1 MEIAIRD
8 EYTRHKNLT
17 ITSQEEY
24 RAARKVTMLIISI
37 GDQMVAV
44 LSSEVKA
51 AIEALEEDDQR

>member
-8 EYTRHKNLT
+8 EHTRHKNLV